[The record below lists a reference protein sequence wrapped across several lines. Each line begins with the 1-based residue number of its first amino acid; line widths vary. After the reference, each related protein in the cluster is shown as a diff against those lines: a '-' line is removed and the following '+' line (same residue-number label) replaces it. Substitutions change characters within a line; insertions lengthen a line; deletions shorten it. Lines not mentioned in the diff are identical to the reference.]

1 MDSGTVTAVYSQ
13 ATSAYMVGLAAFLRV
28 QPRIWRFEPFL
39 EGIAGVKWFETV
51 SRGETYSPLFGEVSS
66 STASFSEAVSVL
78 GYGAGIN
85 FRWTPLDNEEYGVG
99 QVHVGYRYSAG
110 PDADDDGDLDAT
122 FLAPSRAARFEAPRE
137 RHIFEQA
144 DRVHRLAIGNALR
157 IAHLTDLDALRQ
169 RQAVCVVGTRGSI

>member
-1 MDSGTVTAVYSQ
+1 
-13 ATSAYMVGLAAFLRV
+13 MVGLAAFLRV

-99 QVHVGYRYSAG
+99 QVHVGYRYLSG
-110 PDADDDGDLDAT
+110 GDASY
-122 FLAPSRAARFEAPRE
+122 PKPAAN
-137 RHIFEQA
+137 
-144 DRVHRLAIGNALR
+144 GYALTR
-157 IAHLTDLDALRQ
+157 SSTDLIVLTVAFMVRFGPRSFEPKGTPSTPRQ
-169 RQAVCVVGTRGSI
+169 